1 MQAADVPLNTTINLT
16 VNGTPR
22 TITTDV
28 RASLL
33 DMLRERLQL
42 TGTKKGCDHGQC
54 GASFVRGVTETGT
67 NQAVFRQRQSSEKLA
82 SNNQIR

>member
-54 GASFVRGVTETGT
+54 GASFVRGGKKPVPTKQCSG
-67 NQAVFRQRQSSEKLA
+67 NAKVQK
-82 SNNQIR
+82 N